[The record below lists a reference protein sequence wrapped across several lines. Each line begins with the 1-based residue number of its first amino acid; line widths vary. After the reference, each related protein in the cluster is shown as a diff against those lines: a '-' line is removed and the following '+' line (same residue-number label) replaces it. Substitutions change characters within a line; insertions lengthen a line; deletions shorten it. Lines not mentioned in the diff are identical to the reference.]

1 MYQIKYLLHGVV
13 SKNGKPL
20 QVTVQAMVDE
30 QINKASRAYDWDIL
44 IAVDDM
50 IIFDQKYG
58 YKVKTVHKDT
68 SDFQVR

>member
-1 MYQIKYLLHGVV
+1 
-13 SKNGKPL
+13 
-20 QVTVQAMVDE
+20 MVDE